1 VNTVLTELERHEGL
15 CILATNR
22 PMDLDEAM
30 HRRITLAVE
39 FSKPDLLLRERIWR
53 SMAPPKLSLAADVDF
68 MALARKFELSGGYA
82 DPARA
87 RPPPRSQTRAERP
100 RPCGAHALRGVRGL
114 RSFIKNAWLTAL
126 SIAIAREGA
135 SCQLTQEDLAAGAS
149 HQLRGRLAMS
159 NFDRGIVPQRGLEE
173 VGLPSPRRQPP
184 TLAGTSTPTPL
195 HVRTPTRCACPRR
208 SRTSCARW

>member
-1 VNTVLTELERHEGL
+1 MQGSPLGRAIHQAATNFMQTEVLTAMQGDDKLLKVTRL
-15 CILATNR
+15 STIL
-22 PMDLDEAM
+22 
-30 HRRITLAVE
+30 
-39 FSKPDLLLRERIWR
+39 W
-53 SMAPPKLSLAADVDF
+53 
-68 MALARKFELSGGYA
+68 
-82 DPARA
+82 
-87 RPPPRSQTRAERP
+87 
-100 RPCGAHALRGVRGL
+100 
-114 RSFIKNAWLTAL
+114 TAL

-184 TLAGTSTPTPL
+184 TLAGTSTPPPL
-195 HVRTPTRCACPRR
+195 HARTPTRCACPRR